1 MVDRLLRIRGERRC
15 FVLSTGSRPS
25 SGWWVGGGRRGAGTI
40 CATGVALRGITP
52 DVTTAHP
59 GRHQIRRRGR
69 AERGRDSGT
78 SATLV
83 SLYHGAA
90 LVEVAEDDPPGSA
103 LDNLMTVPSEE
114 LDLRWSHRTGWVDDG
129 SLMEASFATI
139 GRSTIY
145 SFTVNFPFTGEIG
158 I

>member
-1 MVDRLLRIRGERRC
+1 MLRREHGVEALVRLVGWRRSPRCGDHLRYQRRPPRDY
-15 FVLSTGSRPS
+15 SRCED
-25 SGWWVGGGRRGAGTI
+25 G
-40 CATGVALRGITP
+40 
-52 DVTTAHP
+52 HP

-145 SFTVNFPFTGEIG
+145 SFTVNFTFTGEIG